1 MQSFLWVVYGAFAAA
16 GLLAITRGL
25 RLAADNRR
33 NPAATPHTDAQAVEA
48 ARRKSLPVLMYVV
61 AVPLLIFGG
70 AGLSTLIAGATH

>member
-1 MQSFLWVVYGAFAAA
+1 MEFFLGVVYGGFAAA

-33 NPAATPHTDAQAVEA
+33 HPIALPRNQEEAAAA

-61 AVPLLIFGG
+61 AVPLLIFGI
-70 AGLSTLIAGATH
+70 AGLSALAVGATR